1 MAAAPTGWTIVFL
14 GCGRAQQDCDSAK
27 FEVQRADGIP
37 FKVEVRT
44 TAQIEHILAREVG
57 KEALAGRDREAI
69 LSVAGRQLMEEC
81 LAEEGAVEPLLFLDS
96 RLFRVPGAE
105 RRLLEVCRLAPGV
118 SWP

>member
-37 FKVEVRT
+37 FTVEVRT

-69 LSVAGRQLMEEC
+69 LSVAGRQLIEEC
-81 LAEEGAVEPLLFLDS
+81 LADEGAVEPLLFLDS
-96 RLFRVPGAE
+96 RLFRLPGAE
-105 RRLLEVCRLAPGV
+105 RRLLQECGLVPG
-118 SWP
+118 